1 MDRKEII
8 LFASLASQTVMS
20 DPRIFFA
27 AERTLLA
34 WIRTGLTVIALGFVV
49 ARFGLFL
56 NLLARQA
63 SSSEPSPRSIMLS
76 NLVGILLVV
85 IGAIVIY
92 AAALQH
98 RGFLRTLS
106 PAELP
111 LQYRPTIAL
120 LLAFSLASL
129 GLLIAA
135 YLALSTA

>member
-1 MDRKEII
+1 
-8 LFASLASQTVMS
+8 MS

-63 SSSEPSPRSIMLS
+63 SSEPSPRSIMLS

-135 YLALSTA
+135 YLALSAA